1 MLLRVSVLV
10 LVVGLLV
17 PSGAMAAAKWNMK
30 FGHDMPEDSA
40 QHVAA
45 LKYAELVKERT
56 KGQVEVKVFPAQ
68 QLGTDPEMVQQ
79 AQMGTLE
86 IVLPPTAK
94 ISGFA
99 PSLQL
104 ADLPFL
110 FPTKETCYQ
119 VLDGPVGDKL
129 MALLESK
136 GLKGV
141 SFWES
146 GFKQMTA
153 NKPIR
158 KPEDFAGMKVRV
170 MESPIL
176 IAQYKQVKA
185 NPIPIDFAETYNAL
199 QQGVVEA
206 QENPLVSI
214 VNMKFYEV
222 QKYTMLSNHG
232 FLGYAFLFSKKVYE
246 GLPADIQKVLRDTAR
261 ELAPFER
268 AETARRESGYIE
280 RIRKGG
286 SQIVEFSAAEKAAF
300 EQAFR
305 PVHQQ
310 FAKTIG
316 EDLLKEAYAHIETLR
331 KK

>member
-1 MLLRVSVLV
+1 MLKRVSVLLLV
-10 LVVGLLV
+10 LGLVV
-17 PSGAMAAAKWNMK
+17 PSAAMAAAKWTMK

-45 LKYAELVKERT
+45 LKYADLVKERT
-56 KGQVEVKVFPAQ
+56 KGQVEIKVFPAQ

-99 PSLQL
+99 AQLQL

-110 FPTKETCYQ
+110 FPSKETCYQ
-119 VLDGPVGDKL
+119 VLDGPVGDKVL
-129 MALLESK
+129 ALLDAK

-146 GFKQMTA
+146 GFKQITA
-153 NKPIR
+153 NKAIR

-170 MESPIL
+170 MESPLL

-185 NPIPIDFAETYNAL
+185 NPVPIDFAETYNAL
-199 QQGVVEA
+199 QQGVVDA

-232 FLGYAFLFSKKVYE
+232 FLGYAFLFSKKVYD
-246 GLPADIQKVLRDTAR
+246 GLPADIQKVMRDTAR
-261 ELAPFER
+261 ELASFER
-268 AETARRESGYIE
+268 QDTARREAGYIE
-280 RIRKGG
+280 RIKKGG
-286 SQIVEFSAAEKAAF
+286 SEIVTLSPQELQAF
-300 EQAFR
+300 EKAFR

-316 EDLLKEAYAHIETLR
+316 EDLLKETYAHIDKLR
-331 KK
+331 K

>member
-1 MLLRVSVLV
+1 MKRAVLIF
-10 LVVGLLV
+10 GLALCLIA
-17 PSGAMAAAKWNMK
+17 PSIALAAQYTMK

-45 LKYAELVKERT
+45 LKYADLVKERT
-56 KGQVEVKVFPAQ
+56 KGRVEIRVFPAQ

-99 PSLQL
+99 PALQL

-110 FPTKETCYQ
+110 FPNKEICYQ

-129 MALLESK
+129 LAMLDGK

-153 NKPIR
+153 NKPIK

-232 FLGYAFLFSKKVYE
+232 FLGYAFLFSKKVYD
-246 GLPADIQKVLRDTAR
+246 GLPADIQQTLRDTAR
-261 ELAPFER
+261 ELASFER
-268 AETARRESGYIE
+268 QDTARREGGYIE
-280 RIRKGG
+280 RIKKGG
-286 SQIVEFSAAEKAAF
+286 SQVIEFSPQERQAFEKAF
-300 EQAFR
+300 L
-305 PVHQQ
+305 PVHKQ
-310 FAKTIG
+310 FEKVVG
-316 EDLLKEAYAHIETLR
+316 EELLKEAYTHIDKLR
-331 KK
+331 K

>member
-1 MLLRVSVLV
+1 MPQHISVLV
-10 LVVGLLV
+10 LVLGLLL
-17 PSGAMAAAKWNMK
+17 PSGALAAAKWNMK

-99 PSLQL
+99 AQLQL

-110 FPTKETCYQ
+110 FPSKEICYQ
-119 VLDGPVGDKL
+119 VLDGPVGEKL
-129 MALLESK
+129 LALLDAK

-146 GFKQMTA
+146 GFKQITA
-153 NKPIR
+153 NKAIR

-170 MESPIL
+170 MESPLL

-185 NPIPIDFAETYNAL
+185 NPVPIDFAETYNAL
-199 QQGVVEA
+199 QQGVVDA

-232 FLGYAFLFSKKVYE
+232 FLGYAFLFSKKVYD
-246 GLPADIQKVLRDTAR
+246 GLPADIQKTLRDTAR
-261 ELAPFER
+261 ELASFER
-268 AETARRESGYIE
+268 QDTARREAGYIE
-280 RIRKGG
+280 RIQKSG
-286 SQIVEFSAAEKAAF
+286 SQVVTLTPQELQGFAKAF
-300 EQAFR
+300 Q

-316 EDLLKEAYAHIETLR
+316 EDLLNEAYAHIEKLR
-331 KK
+331 K

>member
-1 MLLRVSVLV
+1 MLKRVSVLLLV
-10 LVVGLLV
+10 LGLLV

-45 LKYAELVKERT
+45 LKYADLVKERT
-56 KGQVEVKVFPAQ
+56 KGQVEIKVFPAQ

-99 PSLQL
+99 AQLQL

-110 FPTKETCYQ
+110 FPSKEICYQ
-119 VLDGPVGDKL
+119 VLDGPVGDKVL
-129 MALLESK
+129 ALLDAK

-146 GFKQMTA
+146 GFKQITA
-153 NKPIR
+153 NKAIR

-170 MESPIL
+170 MESPLL

-185 NPIPIDFAETYNAL
+185 NPVPIDFAETYNAL
-199 QQGVVEA
+199 QQGVVDA

-232 FLGYAFLFSKKVYE
+232 FLGYAFLFSKKVYD
-246 GLPADIQKVLRDTAR
+246 GLPADIQKVMRDTAR
-261 ELAPFER
+261 ELASFER
-268 AETARRESGYIE
+268 QDTARREGGYIE
-280 RIRKGG
+280 RIKKGG
-286 SQIVEFSAAEKAAF
+286 SEIVTLSPQELQAF
-300 EQAFR
+300 EKAFR

-316 EDLLKEAYAHIETLR
+316 EDLLKETYAHIEKLR
-331 KK
+331 K

>member
-1 MLLRVSVLV
+1 MRRGLMILGLV
-10 LVVGLLV
+10 LYL
-17 PSGAMAAAKWNMK
+17 MAPPMALAAQYVMK

-45 LKYAELVKERT
+45 LKYADLVKERT
-56 KGQVEVKVFPAQ
+56 KGRVEVRVFPAQ

-99 PSLQL
+99 PALQL

-110 FPTKETCYQ
+110 FPNKEICYQ

-129 MALLESK
+129 LAMLDSK

-153 NKPIR
+153 NKPIK

-232 FLGYAFLFSKKVYE
+232 FLGYAFLFSKKVYD
-246 GLPADIQKVLRDTAR
+246 GLPADIQQTLRDTAR
-261 ELAPFER
+261 ELASFER
-268 AETARRESGYIE
+268 QDTARREGGYVE
-280 RIRKGG
+280 RIKNGG
-286 SQIVEFSAAEKAAF
+286 SQIIEFSPQERQAFEKAF
-300 EQAFR
+300 L
-305 PVHQQ
+305 PVHKQ
-310 FAKTIG
+310 FEKVVG
-316 EDLLKEAYAHIETLR
+316 EELLKEAYANIEKLR
-331 KK
+331 K

>member
-1 MLLRVSVLV
+1 MLQRVSILVLV
-10 LVVGLLV
+10 LGLVV
-17 PSGAMAAAKWNMK
+17 PSGAMAAAKWSMK

-45 LKYAELVKERT
+45 LKYADLVKERT

-99 PSLQL
+99 AQLQL

-110 FPTKETCYQ
+110 FPSKEICYQ

-129 MALLESK
+129 LALLDAK
-136 GLKGV
+136 GLKGI

-146 GFKQMTA
+146 GFKQVTA
-153 NKPIR
+153 NKAIR

-170 MESPIL
+170 MESPLL

-185 NPIPIDFAETYNAL
+185 NPVPIDFAETYNAL
-199 QQGVVEA
+199 QQGVVDA

-232 FLGYAFLFSKKVYE
+232 FLGYAFLFSKKVYD
-246 GLPADIQKVLRDTAR
+246 GLPADIQKVMRDTAR
-261 ELAPFER
+261 ELASFER
-268 AETARRESGYIE
+268 QDTARRETGYIE
-280 RIRKGG
+280 RIKKGG
-286 SQIVEFSAAEKAAF
+286 SQIVTLTPQELQGFEKAL
-300 EQAFR
+300 R

-316 EDLLKEAYAHIETLR
+316 EDLLREAYAHIEKLR
-331 KK
+331 K

>member
-1 MLLRVSVLV
+1 MLKRVSVLLLV
-10 LVVGLLV
+10 LGLVV
-17 PSGAMAAAKWNMK
+17 PSAAMAAAKWSMK

-45 LKYAELVKERT
+45 LKYADLVKERT
-56 KGQVEVKVFPAQ
+56 KGQVEIKVFPAQ

-99 PSLQL
+99 AQLQL

-110 FPTKETCYQ
+110 FPSKETCYQ
-119 VLDGPVGDKL
+119 VLDGPVGDKVL
-129 MALLESK
+129 ALLDAK

-146 GFKQMTA
+146 GFKQITA
-153 NKPIR
+153 NKAIR

-170 MESPIL
+170 MESPLL

-185 NPIPIDFAETYNAL
+185 NPVPIDFAETYNAL
-199 QQGVVEA
+199 QQGVVDA

-232 FLGYAFLFSKKVYE
+232 FLGYAFLFSKKVYD
-246 GLPADIQKVLRDTAR
+246 GLPADIQKVMRDTAR
-261 ELAPFER
+261 ELASFER
-268 AETARRESGYIE
+268 QDTARREAGYIE
-280 RIRKGG
+280 RIKKGG
-286 SQIVEFSAAEKAAF
+286 SEIVTLSPQELQAF
-300 EQAFR
+300 EKAFR

-316 EDLLKEAYAHIETLR
+316 EDLLKETYAHIDKLR
-331 KK
+331 K

>member
-1 MLLRVSVLV
+1 MLQRVSVLV
-10 LVVGLLV
+10 LVLGLLV

-45 LKYAELVKERT
+45 LKYADLVKERT

-99 PSLQL
+99 AQLQL

-110 FPTKETCYQ
+110 FPSKEICYQ

-129 MALLESK
+129 LALLDAK

-146 GFKQMTA
+146 GFKQITA
-153 NKPIR
+153 NKAIR

-170 MESPIL
+170 MESPLL

-185 NPIPIDFAETYNAL
+185 NPVPIDFAETYNAL
-199 QQGVVEA
+199 QQGVVDA

-232 FLGYAFLFSKKVYE
+232 FLGYAFLFSKKVYD
-246 GLPADIQKVLRDTAR
+246 GLPADIQKTLRDTAR
-261 ELAPFER
+261 ELASFER
-268 AETARRESGYIE
+268 QDTARREAGYIE
-280 RIRKGG
+280 RIQKGG
-286 SQIVEFSAAEKAAF
+286 SQIVALTPQELQGFAKAF
-300 EQAFR
+300 Q

-316 EDLLKEAYAHIETLR
+316 EDLLKETYAHIEKLR
-331 KK
+331 K

>member
-1 MLLRVSVLV
+1 MLIRACVLV
-10 LVVGLLV
+10 LALGLLL
-17 PSGAMAAAKWNMK
+17 PSGVVAGAKWNMK
-30 FGHDMPEDSA
+30 LGHDMPEDSA
-40 QHVAA
+40 QHVAS
-45 LKYAELVKERT
+45 LKFAELVKERT

-94 ISGFA
+94 IGGFA
-99 PSLQL
+99 ASLQL

-110 FPTKETCYQ
+110 FPSKEICYK

-129 MALLESK
+129 LAMLDSK

-170 MESPIL
+170 MESPLL

-185 NPIPIDFAETYNAL
+185 NPVPIDFAETYNAL
-199 QQGVVEA
+199 QQGVVDA

-232 FLGYAFLFSKKVYE
+232 FLGYAFLFSKKVYDS
-246 GLPADIQKVLRDTAR
+246 LPADIQKTLRDTAR
-261 ELAPFER
+261 EMAAFER
-268 AETARRESGYIE
+268 TDTARREGGYVEGIK
-280 RIRKGG
+280 KGG
-286 SQIVEFSAAEKAAF
+286 SEVVTLTPPELQAF
-300 EQAFR
+300 EKAFR

-310 FAKTIG
+310 FAKPIG
-316 EDLLKEAYAHIETLR
+316 EELLKEAYAEIEKLR
-331 KK
+331 K

>member
-1 MLLRVSVLV
+1 MRRLFALGSFLV
-10 LVVGLLV
+10 ALAL
-17 PSGAMAAAKWNMK
+17 PSGVLAAEYVMK

-45 LKYAELVKERT
+45 LKFRDLVAERT
-56 KGQVEVKVFPAQ
+56 KGRVEVRVFPAQ

-79 AQMGTLE
+79 AQLGTLE

-94 ISGFA
+94 LSGFA
-99 PSLQL
+99 PELQL

-110 FPTKETCYQ
+110 FPSKEICYQ
-119 VLDGPVGDKL
+119 VLDGPVGEKL
-129 MALLESK
+129 LKKLERI
-136 GLKGV
+136 GLEGV
-141 SFWES
+141 AFWES

-153 NKPIR
+153 NKPLR
-158 KPEDFAGMKVRV
+158 RPEDFAGMKVRV

-176 IAQYKQVKA
+176 IAQYRQVKA

-199 QQGVVEA
+199 QQGVVDA

-222 QKYTMLSNHG
+222 QKYTMLSYHG

-246 GLPADIQKVLRDTAR
+246 RLPADIQKVLRDTAR

-268 AETARRESGYIE
+268 AETARREAGYIE
-280 RIRKGG
+280 RIRRGG
-286 SQIVEFSAAEKAAF
+286 SQIVEFTAAERAAF
-300 EQAFR
+300 EMAFR

-310 FAKTIG
+310 FAKVVG
-316 EDLLKEAYAHIETLR
+316 EDLLQEAYAHIERLR
-331 KK
+331 RK

>member
-1 MLLRVSVLV
+1 MLKRVSVLLLV
-10 LVVGLLV
+10 LGLVV
-17 PSGAMAAAKWNMK
+17 PSAAMAAAKWTMK

-45 LKYAELVKERT
+45 LKYADLVKERT
-56 KGQVEVKVFPAQ
+56 KGQVEIKVFPAQ

-99 PSLQL
+99 AQLQL

-110 FPTKETCYQ
+110 FPSKEICYQ
-119 VLDGPVGDKL
+119 VLDGAVGDKVL
-129 MALLESK
+129 ALLDAK
-136 GLKGV
+136 GLKGA

-146 GFKQMTA
+146 GFKQITA
-153 NKPIR
+153 NKAIR

-170 MESPIL
+170 MESPLL

-185 NPIPIDFAETYNAL
+185 NPVPIDFAETYNAL
-199 QQGVVEA
+199 QQGVVDA

-232 FLGYAFLFSKKVYE
+232 FLGYAFLFSKKVYD
-246 GLPADIQKVLRDTAR
+246 GLPADIQKIMRDTAR
-261 ELAPFER
+261 ELASFER
-268 AETARRESGYIE
+268 QDTARREAGYIE
-280 RIRKGG
+280 RIKKGG
-286 SQIVEFSAAEKAAF
+286 SQIVALSPQELQAF
-300 EQAFR
+300 ETAFR

-316 EDLLKEAYAHIETLR
+316 EDLLKETYGHIEKLR
-331 KK
+331 K

>member
-1 MLLRVSVLV
+1 MLKLVSFLVLV
-10 LVVGLLV
+10 LGLLV
-17 PSGAMAAAKWNMK
+17 PSGAMAAVKWTMK

-99 PSLQL
+99 AQLQL

-110 FPTKETCYQ
+110 FPSKETCYQ

-129 MALLESK
+129 LALLDAK

-146 GFKQMTA
+146 GFKQITA
-153 NKPIR
+153 NKAIR

-170 MESPIL
+170 MESPLL

-185 NPIPIDFAETYNAL
+185 NPVPIDFAETYNAL
-199 QQGVVEA
+199 QQGVVDA

-222 QKYTMLSNHG
+222 QKFTMLSNHG
-232 FLGYAFLFSKKVYE
+232 FLGYAFLFSKKVYD
-246 GLPADIQKVLRDTAR
+246 GLPADIQKIMRDTAR
-261 ELAPFER
+261 ELASFER
-268 AETARRESGYIE
+268 QDTARREAGYIE
-280 RIRKGG
+280 RIKKGG
-286 SQIVEFSAAEKAAF
+286 SQVVTLTPQELQAFEKAL
-300 EQAFR
+300 R

-316 EDLLKEAYAHIETLR
+316 EDLLKETYAHIDKLR
-331 KK
+331 K

>member
-1 MLLRVSVLV
+1 MLKRVSVLLLV
-10 LVVGLLV
+10 FGLVV
-17 PSGAMAAAKWNMK
+17 PSAAMAAAKWTMK

-45 LKYAELVKERT
+45 LKYADLVKERT
-56 KGQVEVKVFPAQ
+56 KGQVEIKVFPAQ

-99 PSLQL
+99 AQLQL

-110 FPTKETCYQ
+110 FPSKETCYQ
-119 VLDGPVGDKL
+119 VLDGPVGDKVL
-129 MALLESK
+129 ALLDAK

-146 GFKQMTA
+146 GFKQITA
-153 NKPIR
+153 NKAIR

-170 MESPIL
+170 MESPLL

-185 NPIPIDFAETYNAL
+185 NPVPIDFAETYNAL
-199 QQGVVEA
+199 QQGVVDA

-232 FLGYAFLFSKKVYE
+232 FLGYAFLFSKKVYD
-246 GLPADIQKVLRDTAR
+246 GLPADIQKVMRDTAR
-261 ELAPFER
+261 ELASFER
-268 AETARRESGYIE
+268 QDTARREAGYIE
-280 RIRKGG
+280 RIKKGG
-286 SQIVEFSAAEKAAF
+286 SQIVTLSPQELQAF
-300 EQAFR
+300 EKAFR

-316 EDLLKEAYAHIETLR
+316 EDLLKETYAHIDKLW
-331 KK
+331 K

>member
-1 MLLRVSVLV
+1 MLKRVSVLLLV
-10 LVVGLLV
+10 LGLVV
-17 PSGAMAAAKWNMK
+17 PSAAMAAAKWSMK

-45 LKYAELVKERT
+45 LKYADLVKERT
-56 KGQVEVKVFPAQ
+56 KGQVEIKVFPAQ

-79 AQMGTLE
+79 AHMGTLE

-99 PSLQL
+99 AQLQL

-110 FPTKETCYQ
+110 FPSKEACYQ
-119 VLDGPVGDKL
+119 VLDGPVGDKVL
-129 MALLESK
+129 ALLDAK

-146 GFKQMTA
+146 GFKQITA
-153 NKPIR
+153 NKAIR

-170 MESPIL
+170 MESPLL

-185 NPIPIDFAETYNAL
+185 NPVPIDFAETYNAL
-199 QQGVVEA
+199 QQGVVDA

-246 GLPADIQKVLRDTAR
+246 GLPADIQKIMRDTAR
-261 ELAPFER
+261 ELATFER
-268 AETARRESGYIE
+268 QDTARREAGYIE
-280 RIRKGG
+280 RIKKGG
-286 SQIVEFSAAEKAAF
+286 SQIVTLSPQELQAF
-300 EQAFR
+300 EKAFR

-316 EDLLKEAYAHIETLR
+316 EDLLKETYAHIDKLR
-331 KK
+331 K

>member
-1 MLLRVSVLV
+1 MLKRVSVLLLV
-10 LVVGLLV
+10 LGLVV
-17 PSGAMAAAKWNMK
+17 PSAAMAAAKWNMK

-45 LKYAELVKERT
+45 LKYADLVKERT
-56 KGQVEVKVFPAQ
+56 KGQVEIKVFPAQ

-99 PSLQL
+99 AQLQL

-110 FPTKETCYQ
+110 FPSKEICYQ
-119 VLDGPVGDKL
+119 VLDGPVGDKVL
-129 MALLESK
+129 ALLDAK

-146 GFKQMTA
+146 GFKQITA
-153 NKPIR
+153 NKAIR

-170 MESPIL
+170 MESPLL

-185 NPIPIDFAETYNAL
+185 NPVPIDFAETYNAL
-199 QQGVVEA
+199 QQGVVDA

-246 GLPADIQKVLRDTAR
+246 GLPADIQKIMRDTAR
-261 ELAPFER
+261 ELASFER
-268 AETARRESGYIE
+268 QDTARREAGYIE
-280 RIRKGG
+280 RIKKGG
-286 SQIVEFSAAEKAAF
+286 SQIVTLTPQELQGFAKAF
-300 EQAFR
+300 Q

-316 EDLLKEAYAHIETLR
+316 EDLLKETYANIEKLR
-331 KK
+331 K

>member
-1 MLLRVSVLV
+1 MLKRVSVLLLV
-10 LVVGLLV
+10 LGLVV
-17 PSGAMAAAKWNMK
+17 PSAAMAAAKWTMK

-45 LKYAELVKERT
+45 LKYADLVKERT
-56 KGQVEVKVFPAQ
+56 KGQVEIKVFPAQ

-99 PSLQL
+99 AQLQL

-110 FPTKETCYQ
+110 FPSKEACYQ
-119 VLDGPVGDKL
+119 VLDGPVGDKVL
-129 MALLESK
+129 ALLDAK

-146 GFKQMTA
+146 GFKQITA
-153 NKPIR
+153 NKAIR

-170 MESPIL
+170 MESPLL

-185 NPIPIDFAETYNAL
+185 NPVPIDFAETYNAL
-199 QQGVVEA
+199 QQGVVDA

-232 FLGYAFLFSKKVYE
+232 FLGYAFLFSKKVYD
-246 GLPADIQKVLRDTAR
+246 GLPADIQKVMRDTAR
-261 ELAPFER
+261 ELASFER
-268 AETARRESGYIE
+268 QDTARREAGYIE
-280 RIRKGG
+280 RIKKGG
-286 SQIVEFSAAEKAAF
+286 SEIVTLSPQELQAF
-300 EQAFR
+300 EKAFR

-316 EDLLKEAYAHIETLR
+316 EDLLKETYAHIDKLR
-331 KK
+331 K

>member
-1 MLLRVSVLV
+1 MKRVAVI
-10 LVVGLLV
+10 VGVILALAV
-17 PSGAMAAAKWNMK
+17 PAGAMAAQWTMK

-40 QHVAA
+40 QHAAA

-56 KGQVEVKVFPAQ
+56 KGRVEVRVFPAQ

-99 PSLQL
+99 AQLQL

-110 FPTKETCYQ
+110 FPSKEICYQ

-129 MALLESK
+129 LALLESK

-232 FLGYAFLFSKKVYE
+232 FLGYAFLFSKKVYD
-246 GLPADIQKVLRDTAR
+246 GLPADVQKVLQDTAR
-261 ELAPFER
+261 ELASFER
-268 AETARRESGYIE
+268 QDTARREGGYVE
-280 RIRKGG
+280 RIKKGG
-286 SQIVEFSAAEKAAF
+286 SQVIEFTGQERQGFEKAF
-300 EQAFR
+300 L
-305 PVHQQ
+305 PVHKQ
-310 FAKTIG
+310 FEKVVG
-316 EDLLKEAYAHIETLR
+316 EELLKEAYAHIDRLR
-331 KK
+331 K

>member
-1 MLLRVSVLV
+1 MRRLFALGSFLV
-10 LVVGLLV
+10 ALAL
-17 PSGAMAAAKWNMK
+17 PSGVLAAEYVMK

-45 LKYAELVKERT
+45 LKFRDLVAERT
-56 KGQVEVKVFPAQ
+56 KGRVEVRVFPAQ

-79 AQMGTLE
+79 AQLGTLE

-94 ISGFA
+94 LSGFA
-99 PSLQL
+99 PELQL

-110 FPTKETCYQ
+110 FPSKEICYQ
-119 VLDGPVGDKL
+119 VLDGPVGEKL
-129 MALLESK
+129 LKKLERI
-136 GLKGV
+136 GLVGV
-141 SFWES
+141 AFWES

-153 NKPIR
+153 NKPLR
-158 KPEDFAGMKVRV
+158 RPEDFAGMKVRV

-222 QKYTMLSNHG
+222 QKYTMLSYHG

-246 GLPADIQKVLRDTAR
+246 RLPADIQKVLRETAR

-268 AETARRESGYIE
+268 AETARREAGYIE

-286 SQIVEFSAAEKAAF
+286 SQIVEFTAAERAAF
-300 EQAFR
+300 ETAFR

-310 FAKTIG
+310 FAKVVG
-316 EDLLKEAYAHIETLR
+316 EDLLQEAYAHIERLR
-331 KK
+331 RK

>member
-1 MLLRVSVLV
+1 MLNRVSVLLLV
-10 LVVGLLV
+10 FGLVV
-17 PSGAMAAAKWNMK
+17 PSAAMAAAKWNMK

-45 LKYAELVKERT
+45 LKYADLVKERT
-56 KGQVEVKVFPAQ
+56 KGQVEIKVFPAQ

-99 PSLQL
+99 AQLQL

-110 FPTKETCYQ
+110 FPSKEICYQ
-119 VLDGPVGDKL
+119 VLDGPVGDKVL
-129 MALLESK
+129 ALLDAK

-146 GFKQMTA
+146 GFKQITA
-153 NKPIR
+153 NKAIR

-170 MESPIL
+170 MESPLL

-185 NPIPIDFAETYNAL
+185 NPVPIDFAETYNAL
-199 QQGVVEA
+199 QQGVVDA

-232 FLGYAFLFSKKVYE
+232 FLGYAFLFSKKVYD
-246 GLPADIQKVLRDTAR
+246 GLPADIQKIMRDTAR
-261 ELAPFER
+261 ELASFER
-268 AETARRESGYIE
+268 QDTARREAGYIE
-280 RIRKGG
+280 RIKKGG
-286 SQIVEFSAAEKAAF
+286 SQIVTLTPQELQGFAKAF
-300 EQAFR
+300 Q

-316 EDLLKEAYAHIETLR
+316 EDLLKETYANIEKLR
-331 KK
+331 K

>member
-1 MLLRVSVLV
+1 MLSRVSALVLV
-10 LVVGLLV
+10 LGLVV
-17 PSGAMAAAKWNMK
+17 PSGAMAAAKWTMK

-56 KGQVEVKVFPAQ
+56 KGQVEIKVFPAQ

-99 PSLQL
+99 ASLQL

-110 FPTKETCYQ
+110 FPSKDICYQ

-129 MALLESK
+129 LALLDAK

-146 GFKQMTA
+146 GFKQITA
-153 NKPIR
+153 NKAIR

-170 MESPIL
+170 MESPLL

-185 NPIPIDFAETYNAL
+185 NPVPIDFAETYNAL
-199 QQGVVEA
+199 QQGVVDA

-232 FLGYAFLFSKKVYE
+232 FLGYAFLFSKKVYD
-246 GLPADIQKVLRDTAR
+246 GLPADIQKVMRETAR
-261 ELAPFER
+261 ELASFER
-268 AETARRESGYIE
+268 QDTARREAGYIE
-280 RIRKGG
+280 RIQKGG
-286 SQIVEFSAAEKAAF
+286 SQVVTLTPQELQGFEK
-300 EQAFR
+300 AFR

-316 EDLLKEAYAHIETLR
+316 EDLLNEAYAHIEKLR
-331 KK
+331 K

>member
-1 MLLRVSVLV
+1 MLQRVSVLV
-10 LVVGLLV
+10 LVFGLLV

-45 LKYAELVKERT
+45 LKYADLVKERT
-56 KGQVEVKVFPAQ
+56 KGQVEIKVFPAQ

-99 PSLQL
+99 AQLQL

-110 FPTKETCYQ
+110 FPSKETCYQ
-119 VLDGPVGDKL
+119 VLDGPVGDKVL
-129 MALLESK
+129 ALLDAK

-146 GFKQMTA
+146 GFKQITA
-153 NKPIR
+153 NKAIR

-170 MESPIL
+170 MESPLL

-185 NPIPIDFAETYNAL
+185 NPVPIDFAETYNAL
-199 QQGVVEA
+199 QQGVVDA

-232 FLGYAFLFSKKVYE
+232 FLGYAFLFSKKVYD
-246 GLPADIQKVLRDTAR
+246 GLPADIQKVMRDTAR
-261 ELAPFER
+261 ELASFER
-268 AETARRESGYIE
+268 QDTARREAGYIE
-280 RIRKGG
+280 RIKKGG
-286 SQIVEFSAAEKAAF
+286 SQIVTLSPEELQAFEKAL
-300 EQAFR
+300 R

-316 EDLLKEAYAHIETLR
+316 EDLLKETYAHIEKLR
-331 KK
+331 K

>member
-1 MLLRVSVLV
+1 MQRVGLV
-10 LVVGLLV
+10 LWLSLGLLL
-17 PSGAMAAAKWNMK
+17 PSGAMGAAKWNMK

-45 LKYAELVKERT
+45 LKYAEVVRERT
-56 KGQVEVKVFPAQ
+56 KGQVEIKVFPAQ

-94 ISGFA
+94 IGGFSA
-99 PSLQL
+99 SLQL

-110 FPTKETCYQ
+110 FPTKEICYQ

-129 MALLESK
+129 LAMLEAK
-136 GLKGV
+136 GLKGL

-146 GFKQMTA
+146 GFKQITA

-170 MESPIL
+170 MESPLL

-222 QKYTMLSNHG
+222 QKHTMLSNHG
-232 FLGYAFLFSKKVYE
+232 FLGYAFLVSKKVWDR
-246 GLPADIQKVLRDTAR
+246 LPADIQKVMRDTAR

-268 AETARRESGYIE
+268 AETARREAGYIE

-286 SQIVEFSAAEKAAF
+286 SQVIELTAAELAAF
-300 EQAFR
+300 EKAFL

-310 FAKTIG
+310 FASKIG
-316 EDLLKEAYAHIETLR
+316 EDLLKEAYTHIEKLR
-331 KK
+331 NK

>member
-1 MLLRVSVLV
+1 MLSRVSVLV
-10 LVVGLLV
+10 LVLGLLV
-17 PSGAMAAAKWNMK
+17 PPGAMAAAKWNMK

-99 PSLQL
+99 ASLQL

-110 FPTKETCYQ
+110 FPSKEICYK

-129 MALLESK
+129 LALLDAK

-153 NKPIR
+153 NKAIR

-170 MESPIL
+170 MESPLL

-185 NPIPIDFAETYNAL
+185 NPVPIDFAETYNAL
-199 QQGVVEA
+199 QQGVVDA

-222 QKYTMLSNHG
+222 QKFTMLSNHG
-232 FLGYAFLFSKKVYE
+232 FLGYAFLFSKKVYD
-246 GLPADIQKVLRDTAR
+246 GLPADIQKVMRDTAR
-261 ELAPFER
+261 ELASFER
-268 AETARRESGYIE
+268 QDTARREAGYIE
-280 RIRKGG
+280 RIKKGG
-286 SQIVEFSAAEKAAF
+286 SQVITLTPQELQGFEK
-300 EQAFR
+300 AFR

-316 EDLLKEAYAHIETLR
+316 EDLLNEAYAHVEKLR
-331 KK
+331 K

>member
-1 MLLRVSVLV
+1 MKRALV
-10 LVVGLLV
+10 LGGLVLSLV
-17 PSGAMAAAKWNMK
+17 LPSGALAAAQYAMK

-56 KGQVEVKVFPAQ
+56 KGRVEVRVFPTQ

-94 ISGFA
+94 IGGFA
-99 PSLQL
+99 PQLQL

-110 FPTKETCYQ
+110 FPTKDICYK

-129 MALLESK
+129 LAMLDAK
-136 GLKGV
+136 GLVGV

-170 MESPIL
+170 MESPLL
-176 IAQYKQVKA
+176 IAQYRQVGA

-214 VNMKFYEV
+214 VNYKFYEV
-222 QKYTMLSNHG
+222 QKYTMLSYHG
-232 FLGYAFLFSKKVYE
+232 FLGYSFLFSKKVWE
-246 GLPADIQKVLRDTAR
+246 KLPPDIQKIMRDTAR
-261 ELAPFER
+261 ELAPSER
-268 AETARRESGYIE
+268 ADTARREGGYIE
-280 RIRKGG
+280 RIKKGG
-286 SQIVEFSAAEKAAF
+286 SQVIEWTTEERLGFEK
-300 EQAFR
+300 AFR
-305 PVHQQ
+305 PVHKQ
-310 FAKTIG
+310 FEKVIG
-316 EDLLKEAYAHIETLR
+316 EELLKEAYAHIERLR
-331 KK
+331 K

>member
-1 MLLRVSVLV
+1 MLKRVSVV
-10 LVVGLLV
+10 LLLFGLLV
-17 PSGAMAAAKWNMK
+17 PSATMAAAKWNMK

-40 QHVAA
+40 QHTAA
-45 LKYAELVKERT
+45 LKYADLIKERT
-56 KGQVEVKVFPAQ
+56 KGQVEIKVFPAQ

-99 PSLQL
+99 AQLQL

-110 FPTKETCYQ
+110 FPSKEVCYQ
-119 VLDGPVGDKL
+119 VLDGPVGDKVL
-129 MALLESK
+129 ALLDAK

-146 GFKQMTA
+146 GFKQITA
-153 NKPIR
+153 NKAIR

-170 MESPIL
+170 MESPLL

-185 NPIPIDFAETYNAL
+185 NPVPIDFAETYNAL
-199 QQGVVEA
+199 QQGVVDA

-232 FLGYAFLFSKKVYE
+232 FLGYAFLFSKKVYD
-246 GLPADIQKVLRDTAR
+246 GLPADIQKVMRDTAR
-261 ELAPFER
+261 ELASFER
-268 AETARRESGYIE
+268 QDTARREGGYIE
-280 RIRKGG
+280 RIKKGG
-286 SQIVEFSAAEKAAF
+286 SQVVTLTPQELQGFAKSF
-300 EQAFR
+300 Q

-316 EDLLKEAYAHIETLR
+316 EDLLKETYAHIEKLR
-331 KK
+331 K

>member
-1 MLLRVSVLV
+1 MLQRVSVLV
-10 LVVGLLV
+10 LVLGLLV

-99 PSLQL
+99 AQLQL

-110 FPTKETCYQ
+110 FPSKEICYQ

-129 MALLESK
+129 LALLDAK

-146 GFKQMTA
+146 GFKQITA
-153 NKPIR
+153 NKAIR

-170 MESPIL
+170 MESPLL

-185 NPIPIDFAETYNAL
+185 NPVPIDFAETYNAL
-199 QQGVVEA
+199 QQGVVDA

-232 FLGYAFLFSKKVYE
+232 FLGYAFLFSKKVYD
-246 GLPADIQKVLRDTAR
+246 GLPADIQKTLRDTAR
-261 ELAPFER
+261 ELASFER
-268 AETARRESGYIE
+268 QDTARREAGYIE
-280 RIRKGG
+280 RIQKGG
-286 SQIVEFSAAEKAAF
+286 SQIVALTPQELQGFAKAF
-300 EQAFR
+300 Q

-316 EDLLKEAYAHIETLR
+316 EDLLKETYAHIEKLR
-331 KK
+331 K

>member
-1 MLLRVSVLV
+1 MLKRVSVLLLV
-10 LVVGLLV
+10 LGLVV
-17 PSGAMAAAKWNMK
+17 PSAAMAAAKWSMK

-45 LKYAELVKERT
+45 LKYADLVKERT
-56 KGQVEVKVFPAQ
+56 KGQVEIKVFPAQ

-99 PSLQL
+99 AQLQL

-110 FPTKETCYQ
+110 FPSKEACYQ
-119 VLDGPVGDKL
+119 VLDGPVGDKVL
-129 MALLESK
+129 ALLDAK

-146 GFKQMTA
+146 GFKQITA
-153 NKPIR
+153 NKAIR

-170 MESPIL
+170 MESPLL

-185 NPIPIDFAETYNAL
+185 NPVPIDFAETYNAL
-199 QQGVVEA
+199 QQGVVDA

-232 FLGYAFLFSKKVYE
+232 FLGYAFLFSKKVYD
-246 GLPADIQKVLRDTAR
+246 GLPADIQKVMRDTAR
-261 ELAPFER
+261 ELASFER
-268 AETARRESGYIE
+268 QDTARREAGYIE
-280 RIRKGG
+280 RIKKGG
-286 SQIVEFSAAEKAAF
+286 SQIVTLSPQELQAF
-300 EQAFR
+300 EKAFR

-316 EDLLKEAYAHIETLR
+316 EDLLKETYAHIDKLR
-331 KK
+331 K

>member
-1 MLLRVSVLV
+1 MLKRVSVLL
-10 LVVGLLV
+10 LVFGLLV

-45 LKYAELVKERT
+45 LKYADLVKERT
-56 KGQVEVKVFPAQ
+56 KGQVEIKVFPAQ

-99 PSLQL
+99 AQLQL

-110 FPTKETCYQ
+110 FPSKETCYQ
-119 VLDGPVGDKL
+119 VLDGPVGDKVL
-129 MALLESK
+129 ALLDAK

-146 GFKQMTA
+146 GFKQITA
-153 NKPIR
+153 NKAIR

-170 MESPIL
+170 MESPLL

-185 NPIPIDFAETYNAL
+185 NPVPIDFAETYNAL
-199 QQGVVEA
+199 QQGVVDA

-222 QKYTMLSNHG
+222 QKHTMLSNHG
-232 FLGYAFLFSKKVYE
+232 FLGYAFLFSKKVYD
-246 GLPADIQKVLRDTAR
+246 GLPADIQKVMRDTAR
-261 ELAPFER
+261 ELASFER
-268 AETARRESGYIE
+268 QDTARREAGYIE
-280 RIRKGG
+280 RIKKGG
-286 SQIVEFSAAEKAAF
+286 SQIVTLSPQELQAF
-300 EQAFR
+300 EKAFR

-316 EDLLKEAYAHIETLR
+316 EDLLKETYAHIEKLR
-331 KK
+331 K

>member
-1 MLLRVSVLV
+1 MLRHASVLMVV
-10 LVVGLLV
+10 LGLLM
-17 PSGAMAAAKWNMK
+17 PPGAMAAAKWTMK

-99 PSLQL
+99 AQLQL

-110 FPTKETCYQ
+110 FPSKEACYQ

-129 MALLESK
+129 LALLDAK

-146 GFKQMTA
+146 GFKQITA
-153 NKPIR
+153 NKAIR

-170 MESPIL
+170 MESPLL

-185 NPIPIDFAETYNAL
+185 NPVPIDFAETYNAL
-199 QQGVVEA
+199 QQGVVDA

-232 FLGYAFLFSKKVYE
+232 FLGYAFLFSKKVYD
-246 GLPADIQKVLRDTAR
+246 GLPADIQKVMRDTAR
-261 ELAPFER
+261 ELASFER
-268 AETARRESGYIE
+268 QDTARREAGYIE
-280 RIRKGG
+280 RIKKGG
-286 SQIVEFSAAEKAAF
+286 SQVITLTPQELQAFEKAL
-300 EQAFR
+300 R

-316 EDLLKEAYAHIETLR
+316 EDLLKEAYAHIEKLR
-331 KK
+331 K

>member
-1 MLLRVSVLV
+1 MLKRVSVL
-10 LVVGLLV
+10 LLLFGLLV

-40 QHVAA
+40 QHAAA
-45 LKYAELVKERT
+45 LKYADLVKERT
-56 KGQVEVKVFPAQ
+56 KGQVEIKVFPAQ

-99 PSLQL
+99 AQLQL

-110 FPTKETCYQ
+110 FPSKEICYQ
-119 VLDGPVGDKL
+119 VLDGPVGDKVL
-129 MALLESK
+129 ALLDAK

-146 GFKQMTA
+146 GFKQITA
-153 NKPIR
+153 NKAIR

-170 MESPIL
+170 MESPLL

-185 NPIPIDFAETYNAL
+185 NPVPIDFAETYNAL
-199 QQGVVEA
+199 QQGVVDA

-232 FLGYAFLFSKKVYE
+232 FLGYAFLFSKKVYD
-246 GLPADIQKVLRDTAR
+246 GLPADIQKVMRDTAR
-261 ELAPFER
+261 ELASFER
-268 AETARRESGYIE
+268 QDTARREAGYVE
-280 RIRKGG
+280 RIKKGG
-286 SQIVEFSAAEKAAF
+286 SQVVALTPQELQGFAKAF
-300 EQAFR
+300 Q

-316 EDLLKEAYAHIETLR
+316 EDLLKETYAHIDKLR
-331 KK
+331 K

>member
-1 MLLRVSVLV
+1 LQRVSVLV
-10 LVVGLLV
+10 LVFGLLV

-40 QHVAA
+40 QHTAA
-45 LKYAELVKERT
+45 LKYADLVKERT
-56 KGQVEVKVFPAQ
+56 KGQVEIKVFPAQ

-99 PSLQL
+99 AQLQL

-110 FPTKETCYQ
+110 FPSKEICYQ
-119 VLDGPVGDKL
+119 VLDGPVGDKVL
-129 MALLESK
+129 ALLDAK

-146 GFKQMTA
+146 GFKQITA
-153 NKPIR
+153 NKAIR

-170 MESPIL
+170 MESPLL

-185 NPIPIDFAETYNAL
+185 NPVPIDFAETYNAL
-199 QQGVVEA
+199 QQGVVDA

-232 FLGYAFLFSKKVYE
+232 FLGYAFLFSKKVYD
-246 GLPADIQKVLRDTAR
+246 GLPADIQKIMRDTAR
-261 ELAPFER
+261 ELASFER
-268 AETARRESGYIE
+268 QDTARREAGYIE
-280 RIRKGG
+280 RIKKGG
-286 SQIVEFSAAEKAAF
+286 SQIVTLSPEELQAFEKAL
-300 EQAFR
+300 R

-316 EDLLKEAYAHIETLR
+316 EDLLKEAYAHIEKLR
-331 KK
+331 K

>member
-1 MLLRVSVLV
+1 MLRRVSVLV
-10 LVVGLLV
+10 LVFGLLV

-99 PSLQL
+99 ASLQL

-110 FPTKETCYQ
+110 FPSKDICYQ

-129 MALLESK
+129 LALLDAK

-146 GFKQMTA
+146 GFKQITA
-153 NKPIR
+153 NKAIR

-170 MESPIL
+170 MESPLL

-185 NPIPIDFAETYNAL
+185 NPVPIDFAETYNAL
-199 QQGVVEA
+199 QQGVVDA

-222 QKYTMLSNHG
+222 QKFTMLSNHG
-232 FLGYAFLFSKKVYE
+232 FLGYAFLFSKKVYD
-246 GLPADIQKVLRDTAR
+246 GLPADIQKTLRDTAR
-261 ELAPFER
+261 ELASFER
-268 AETARRESGYIE
+268 QDTARREAGYIE
-280 RIRKGG
+280 RIKKGG
-286 SQIVEFSAAEKAAF
+286 SQVVALTPQELQAF
-300 EQAFR
+300 EKAFR

-316 EDLLKEAYAHIETLR
+316 EDLLNEAYAHIDKLR
-331 KK
+331 K

>member
-1 MLLRVSVLV
+1 MKRAAVLFGLILGVMLPAT
-10 LVVGLLV
+10 V
-17 PSGAMAAAKWNMK
+17 PAAQYVMK

-40 QHVAA
+40 QHAAA
-45 LKYAELVKERT
+45 LKYRDLVKERT
-56 KGQVEVKVFPAQ
+56 NGRVEIRVFPAQ

-99 PSLQL
+99 PALQL

-110 FPTKETCYQ
+110 FPSKEICYQ

-129 MALLESK
+129 LAMLDAK
-136 GLKGV
+136 GLRGV

-153 NKPIR
+153 NKPIK

-232 FLGYAFLFSKKVYE
+232 FLGYAFLFSKKVYD
-246 GLPADIQKVLRDTAR
+246 GLPADIQKILRDTAR
-261 ELAPFER
+261 ELAAFER
-268 AETARRESGYIE
+268 QETARREGGYVE
-280 RIRKGG
+280 RIKKGG
-286 SQIVEFSAAEKAAF
+286 SQIVEFTPQERQAFEKAF
-300 EQAFR
+300 L
-305 PVHQQ
+305 PVHKQ
-310 FAKTIG
+310 FEKVVG
-316 EDLLKEAYAHIETLR
+316 EDLLKEAYAHIDTLR
-331 KK
+331 K

>member
-1 MLLRVSVLV
+1 MLKRVSVLLLV
-10 LVVGLLV
+10 FGLVV
-17 PSGAMAAAKWNMK
+17 PSAAMAAAKWNMK

-45 LKYAELVKERT
+45 LKYADLVKERT
-56 KGQVEVKVFPAQ
+56 KGQVEIKVFPAQ

-99 PSLQL
+99 AQLQL

-110 FPTKETCYQ
+110 FPSKEICYQ
-119 VLDGPVGDKL
+119 VLDGPVGDKVL
-129 MALLESK
+129 ALLDAK

-146 GFKQMTA
+146 GFKQITA
-153 NKPIR
+153 NKAIR

-170 MESPIL
+170 MESPLL

-185 NPIPIDFAETYNAL
+185 NPVPIDFAETYNAL
-199 QQGVVEA
+199 QQGVVDA

-232 FLGYAFLFSKKVYE
+232 FLGYAFLFSKKVYD
-246 GLPADIQKVLRDTAR
+246 GLPADIQKIMRDTAR
-261 ELAPFER
+261 ELASFER
-268 AETARRESGYIE
+268 QDTARREGGYIE
-280 RIRKGG
+280 RIKKGG
-286 SQIVEFSAAEKAAF
+286 SEIVTLSPQELQAF
-300 EQAFR
+300 EKAFR

-316 EDLLKEAYAHIETLR
+316 EDLLKETYAHIEKLR
-331 KK
+331 K

>member
-1 MLLRVSVLV
+1 
-10 LVVGLLV
+10 
-17 PSGAMAAAKWNMK
+17 MAAAKWNMK

-40 QHVAA
+40 QHTAA
-45 LKYAELVKERT
+45 LKYADLIKERT
-56 KGQVEVKVFPAQ
+56 KGQVEIKVFPAQ

-99 PSLQL
+99 AQLQL

-110 FPTKETCYQ
+110 FPSKEICYQ
-119 VLDGPVGDKL
+119 VLDGPVGDKVL
-129 MALLESK
+129 ALLDAK

-146 GFKQMTA
+146 GFKQITA
-153 NKPIR
+153 NKAIR

-170 MESPIL
+170 MESPLL

-185 NPIPIDFAETYNAL
+185 NPVPIDFAETYNAL
-199 QQGVVEA
+199 QQGVVDA

-232 FLGYAFLFSKKVYE
+232 FLGYAFLFSKKVYD
-246 GLPADIQKVLRDTAR
+246 GLPADIQKVMRDTAR
-261 ELAPFER
+261 ELASFER
-268 AETARRESGYIE
+268 QDTARREAGYID
-280 RIRKGG
+280 RIKKGG
-286 SQIVEFSAAEKAAF
+286 SQVVVLTPQEL
-300 EQAFR
+300 QAFAKAFQ

-316 EDLLKEAYAHIETLR
+316 EDLLKETYAHIEKLR
-331 KK
+331 K

>member
-1 MLLRVSVLV
+1 MLKRVSVLLLV
-10 LVVGLLV
+10 LGLLV

-45 LKYAELVKERT
+45 LKYADLVKERT
-56 KGQVEVKVFPAQ
+56 QGQVEIKVFPAQ

-99 PSLQL
+99 AQLQL

-110 FPTKETCYQ
+110 FPSKEICYQ
-119 VLDGPVGDKL
+119 VLDGPVGDKVL
-129 MALLESK
+129 ALLDAK

-146 GFKQMTA
+146 GFKQITA
-153 NKPIR
+153 NKAIR

-170 MESPIL
+170 MESPLL

-185 NPIPIDFAETYNAL
+185 NPVPIDFAETYNAL
-199 QQGVVEA
+199 QQGVVDA

-232 FLGYAFLFSKKVYE
+232 FLGYAFLFSKKVYD
-246 GLPADIQKVLRDTAR
+246 GLPADIQKVMRDTAR
-261 ELAPFER
+261 ELASFER
-268 AETARRESGYIE
+268 QDTARREGGYIE
-280 RIRKGG
+280 RIKKGG
-286 SQIVEFSAAEKAAF
+286 SEIVTLSPQELQAF
-300 EQAFR
+300 EKAFR

-316 EDLLKEAYAHIETLR
+316 EDLLKETYAHIEKLR
-331 KK
+331 K